1 MMRCTRV
8 VDAKEPASLLVVA
21 IFEVV
26 VREED
31 IEVSGSPSK
40 EVAAKYKPSARAVAL
55 EMKVESCGSKSKI
68 RALECRSD
76 IVRYRYWS
84 IFHFQQIWK
93 EVSR

>member
-31 IEVSGSPSK
+31 IEMSAGSPNK
-40 EVAAKYKPSARAVAL
+40 EVLLQTVGAALLWKWK
-55 EMKVESCGSKSKI
+55 MKVRRGVNLSS
-68 RALECRSD
+68 
-76 IVRYRYWS
+76 
-84 IFHFQQIWK
+84 
-93 EVSR
+93 